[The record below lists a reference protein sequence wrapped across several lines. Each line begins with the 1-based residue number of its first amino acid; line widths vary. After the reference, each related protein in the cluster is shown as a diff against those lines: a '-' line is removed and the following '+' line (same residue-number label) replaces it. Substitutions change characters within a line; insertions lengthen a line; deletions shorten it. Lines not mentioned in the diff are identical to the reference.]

1 MLNGNINLLRNFKTI
16 KETPK
21 LEKLGDKLNSEN
33 FFKSCLSSNP
43 DFNETDEK
51 VIENTNETIKKPTKI
66 QTPKQRL
73 VGIVKKIIRNYR
85 MEKANNVI

>member
-1 MLNGNINLLRNFKTI
+1 MLNGNINLLKNFKTI

-21 LEKLGDKLNSEN
+21 LEKLGDKLDGEN

-51 VIENTNETIKKPTKI
+51 VVEKTNETIKKPTGTK
-66 QTPKQRL
+66 TPKQRL
-73 VGIVKKIIRNYR
+73 VQIVKKIIRNNR
-85 MEKANNVI
+85 IEKTNNVI